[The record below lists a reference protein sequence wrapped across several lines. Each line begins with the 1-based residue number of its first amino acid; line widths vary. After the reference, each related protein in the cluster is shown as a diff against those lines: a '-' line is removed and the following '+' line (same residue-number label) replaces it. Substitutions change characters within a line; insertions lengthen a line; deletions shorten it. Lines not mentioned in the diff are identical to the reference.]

1 MIRFFDILFSLLGL
15 IILFPVFLLIAIA
28 IKFESKGPIFYL
40 QERVGKDS
48 KVFKLYKFR
57 SMYVNSDRLGL
68 ITIGSNDNRI
78 TRTGRFIR
86 KFKLDELPQLINV
99 LIGSMS
105 IVGPRPEVLKYVN
118 LYTENQTKVLSIKP
132 GITDFASIYFKD
144 ENDILSTQN
153 DPENYYIKR
162 LIPQKIRLNKIY
174 INNYNVKTYF
184 LIIFRTLSSLIVKKY

>member
-15 IILFPVFLLIAIA
+15 IIIFPFFLLIAIA
-28 IKFESKGPIFYL
+28 IKVESKGPIFYL

-105 IVGPRPEVLKYVN
+105 IVGPRPEVLNYVN

-132 GITDFASIYFKD
+132 GITDFASIYFKN
-144 ENDILSTQN
+144 ENDILSSQKN
-153 DPENYYIKR
+153 PEEYYIKK
-162 LIPQKIRLNKIY
+162 LIPQKIRLNMIY
-174 INNYNVKTYF
+174 INNYNLKTYF
-184 LIIFRTLSSLIVKKY
+184 HIIIKTIWSVFIR